1 MSNEWRGHLQ
11 LVGRFHPDD
20 PDVLQVV
27 VHDGGPRMT
36 DKRPEL
42 VWVRVLAAHANTF
55 DAEVLNEPRQLMTV
69 KGRDRIQFVVP
80 SSGEHPIMVRQK
92 YLDERGKWII
102 NPCSTC
108 GLSELFDAPSDLIAT
123 TFPGLN
129 PEEAPE
135 AFTAFCGVC
144 GGVQVIVST
153 SADDDVLPKTG
164 TGRKWWQIWT

>member
-1 MSNEWRGHLQ
+1 
-11 LVGRFHPDD
+11 
-20 PDVLQVV
+20 
-27 VHDGGPRMT
+27 MT
-36 DKRPEL
+36 DKRPEI

-69 KGRDRIQFVVP
+69 KETDRIQFVVP

-108 GLSELFDAPSDLIAT
+108 GLSELFDAPSDLIAR
-123 TFPGLN
+123 TFPGLQ
-129 PEEAPE
+129 PEEIPE

-153 SADDDVLPKTG
+153 SADDDILPTP
-164 TGRKWWQIWT
+164 RKWWQIWK